1 MCLVGITESKQRER
15 EREKKPELGRK
26 KEAQRKT
33 LQTLKNVTELSK
45 TDKQRVAVRK
55 LRRVAMKTEKK
66 QNGHLMRD
74 EKEKYNVC
82 LRDGDKVTI
91 KKKNM

>member
-1 MCLVGITESKQRER
+1 MCLVGITESKQKER
-15 EREKKPELGRK
+15 ERGKRNEPGRN

-74 EKEKYNVC
+74 EKETCHVC

>member
-1 MCLVGITESKQRER
+1 M
-15 EREKKPELGRK
+15 
-26 KEAQRKT
+26 
-33 LQTLKNVTELSK
+33 QTLKHVTELSK

-74 EKEKYNVC
+74 EKEKCNVC

-91 KKKNM
+91 KKNNM